1 MAAVTFDS
9 ITLQKPSPYRP
20 DYDVKATETVL
31 LSGKRSVQSTTEV
44 GYKISFSC
52 QTGTYSNVTDLSAKI
67 GLEKT
72 LVDDFGSHT
81 KSYISAFTVVE
92 ILPDV
97 WEYEVSFVQQTV

>member
-9 ITLQKPSPYRP
+9 IVLQKPAPYTP
-20 DYDVKATETVL
+20 SYDVKATETVL
-31 LSGKRSVQSTTEV
+31 LSGKRSVQSTAEV

-52 QTGTYSNVTDLSAKI
+52 FTETYSNVTDLSAKI

-81 KSYISAFTVVE
+81 KCYISAFSVVE
-92 ILPDV
+92 DPPGS
-97 WEYEVSFVQQTV
+97 WTYTVGFIADTV